1 MRGQCTSCY
10 AKENVGVDILIKM
23 MNELGKNC
31 GFEEFFYF
39 EKKRLYWRKEHV
51 YGGRLFRV
59 TLEDRYWKNED
70 VFDKV
75 KPPVTLEVCG
85 LVIPGWNVRYVETN
99 QSGLIPGI
107 VQYKPGTP
115 IYPGCVGGY

>member
-31 GFEEFFYF
+31 GFEGFFYF

-51 YGGRLFRV
+51 YVGCLFRV
-59 TLEDRYWKNED
+59 TLEDRY
-70 VFDKV
+70 
-75 KPPVTLEVCG
+75 
-85 LVIPGWNVRYVETN
+85 
-99 QSGLIPGI
+99 
-107 VQYKPGTP
+107 
-115 IYPGCVGGY
+115 